1 MKRIIKLTLFTLLGF
16 VGLSLMS
23 YQFVLNHFISPMQL
37 NKVYGQ
43 TFDDLSSSDIEENI
57 KKLKDDS
64 SLFDFDEIE
73 SMDIVPVNPKIKKE
87 SIIGAIYV
95 PSVEMKL
102 PILYGA
108 THENMLVAAGTL
120 KANQEMGKGNYSIA
134 SHNAKNPNILFAPIR
149 RIEQDAHMY
158 LTDKQN
164 VYVYRMVEKEVIEPE
179 RVDVIEN
186 RDGIDELTLVSCY
199 ASDGSDRIFVKGI
212 LDKVVSIHDVSEDVR
227 TNLLNM
233 K

>member
-1 MKRIIKLTLFTLLGF
+1 MKLILFTLLGF
-16 VGLSLMS
+16 VGLGLVS
-23 YQFVLNHFISPMQL
+23 YQFVLNHFISPTQL
-37 NKVYGQ
+37 NNAYSQ
-43 TFDDLSSSDIEENI
+43 SYDELSSSDIEENI

-87 SIIGAIYV
+87 SIVGSVYV
-95 PSVEMKL
+95 PSVDMQL

-120 KANQEMGKGNYSIA
+120 KAEQEMGKGNYSIA

-149 RIEQDAHMY
+149 RIEQGDYMY
-158 LTDKQN
+158 LTDKRN

-179 RVDVIEN
+179 RVDVIED
-186 RDGIDELTLVSCY
+186 REGIDELTLVSCY
-199 ASDGSDRIFVKGI
+199 SPDGSDRIFVKGDLYKI
-212 LDKVVSIHDVSEDVR
+212 VSIHDIDDELKR
-227 TNLLNM
+227 KLLNM